1 MHAHAH
7 GNHHRRLHHRSNNPC
22 NTLQHSP
29 PLRKGAWRGV
39 EFGNWFEEDGGNGG
53 RGGVGVAMERSCR
66 RSCRW

>member
-1 MHAHAH
+1 MLMLIIVASTLDQTTPQSQ
-7 GNHHRRLHHRSNNPC
+7 HHS
-22 NTLQHSP
+22 TFSP
-29 PLRKGAWRGV
+29 TPLRRGAWRGV